1 MDLHGRGEGIARRG
15 APPNECLP
23 PQGGR
28 RSREGDSSNLPGVT
42 RIARYAWFTLLF
54 NVGVILLG
62 ALVRATG
69 SGAGCGRSWPT
80 CQGQVMPKLSGATAV
95 EFTHRA
101 ASGVALVLVVVLV
114 VWVWRRVPSGEPAR
128 TGAGQSLAAIVGE
141 ALIGAMIVLAEWVAE
156 DASLARVFAVP
167 LHLVNTLFL
176 LAALSLT
183 AFWLSGGR
191 RLSTR
196 SHPQVWRWVV
206 LGGFAIVL
214 LAATGAVTALADTLF
229 PKAGWSQAEPGSAHF
244 LTDLRIVH
252 PILAVLA
259 ASIGWW
265 ASGRLRAPRSR
276 AAQAL
281 PLLVGLMLVSGAV
294 NVILGVPVWM
304 QLVHLLLA
312 DALWIAYVL
321 ASAQALQ
328 APAEVCQPV

>member
-1 MDLHGRGEGIARRG
+1 M
-15 APPNECLP
+15 
-23 PQGGR
+23 
-28 RSREGDSSNLPGVT
+28 T
-42 RIARYAWFTLLF
+42 RIARYAWFTLVF

-69 SGAGCGRSWPT
+69 SGAGCGKSWPT
-80 CQGQVMPKLSGATAV
+80 CQGEVIPELSGATAI

-101 ASGVALVLVVVLV
+101 ASGAALVLVAILV
-114 VWVWRRVPSGEPAR
+114 VWVWRRLPSGEPAR
-128 TGAGQSLAAIVGE
+128 TGAALSLTAIVGE
-141 ALIGAMIVLAEWVAE
+141 ALIGAMIVLAEWVAG
-156 DASLARVFAVP
+156 DASMARVVAVP

-191 RLSTR
+191 RISTR
-196 SHPQVWRWVV
+196 SHPAVWRLVV
-206 LGGFAIVL
+206 LGGLAIVL

-229 PKAGWSQAEPGSAHF
+229 PKTGPGGEMGEAHF

-252 PILAVLA
+252 PVLAVVA

-265 ASGRLRAPRSR
+265 ASGRLETPRANAGR
-276 AAQAL
+276 AL
-281 PLLVGLMLVSGAV
+281 PLLVGLMLMSGAL
-294 NVILGVPVWM
+294 NVALGVPLWM
-304 QLVHLLLA
+304 QLLHLLLA

-328 APAEVCQPV
+328 VPAEVGQPV

>member
-1 MDLHGRGEGIARRG
+1 MSLRSLGEEMPG
-15 APPNECLP
+15 
-23 PQGGR
+23 
-28 RSREGDSSNLPGVT
+28 GDSSNLPGVT
-42 RIARYAWFTLLF
+42 RIARYAWFTLVF

-80 CQGQVMPKLSGATAV
+80 CQGEVIPELSGATAI
-95 EFTHRA
+95 EFMHRA
-101 ASGVALVLVVVLV
+101 ASGSALVLVAILV
-114 VWVWRRVPSGEPAR
+114 VWVWRRVPAGEPAR
-128 TGAGQSLAAIVGE
+128 TGAALSLAAIVGE
-141 ALIGAMIVLAEWVAE
+141 ALIGAMIVLAEWVAG
-156 DASLARVFAVP
+156 DTSLARVVAVP

-196 SHPQVWRWVV
+196 SHPVVWRWVV
-206 LGGFAIVL
+206 LGGLAIVL

-229 PKAGWSQAEPGSAHF
+229 PKSGAGGGDSGEAHF

-252 PILAVLA
+252 PVLAVVA

-265 ASGRLRAPRSR
+265 AAGRLEELRSR
-276 AAQAL
+276 AGKAL
-281 PLLVGLMLVSGAV
+281 PILVGLMLISGAL
-294 NVILGVPVWM
+294 NVALGVPVWM

-312 DALWIAYVL
+312 DALWIAYVV

-328 APAEVCQPV
+328 VPVEVDQTV

>member
-1 MDLHGRGEGIARRG
+1 MDFHRRSEGIAPGG
-15 APPNECLP
+15 APPNDCHSRRREAAKP
-23 PQGGR
+23 GR
-28 RSREGDSSNLPGVT
+28 GPSNLPAVN
-42 RIARYAWFTLLF
+42 RIARYAWFTLVF

-69 SGAGCGRSWPT
+69 SGAGCGTSWPI
-80 CQGQVMPKLSGATAV
+80 CQGEVVPRLSGATAV

-101 ASGVALVLVVVLV
+101 ASGVALVLVAVLV

-128 TGAGQSLAAIVGE
+128 TGAGLSLAAILGE

-156 DASLARVFAVP
+156 DTSLARVVAVP

-183 AFWLSGGR
+183 AFWLSGGG

-196 SHPQVWRWVV
+196 SHPEVWRWVM
-206 LGGFAIVL
+206 LGGLAIVL

-229 PKAGWSQAEPGSAHF
+229 PKAASSQAEPGSAHF
-244 LTDLRIVH
+244 LTDLRIIH
-252 PILAVLA
+252 PVLAVLA

-265 ASGRLRAPRSR
+265 ASGRLGGAPRSR

-281 PLLVGLMLVSGAV
+281 PLLVGLMLVSGAL
-294 NVILGVPVWM
+294 NVMLGVPVWM

-328 APAEVCQPV
+328 AAEVGQPV